1 MCHELTAHTSAIKDF
16 LAANP
21 EEMILKSG
29 AAYAQDRRSVLIEYF
44 AQPHTVSIKNGEVL
58 AENQQPASPKD
69 ATLILQYLKQC
80 SGLPPRGKWI
90 SFLELPQGIHHHVP
104 FLKDACQPISDNLSD
119 NPDIFM
125 QRAAKLGGRPI
136 KMGDAAVLIPAFPKL
151 PLAVAIW
158 QGDDEFPAKANI
170 LFDSIAPHH
179 LTTAALWVLG
189 CELAQKMIDPQ

>member
-1 MCHELTAHTSAIKDF
+1 MCHELTAHTAAIKNF
-16 LAANP
+16 LDTDP
-21 EEMILKSG
+21 EEMILRSG
-29 AAYAQDRRSVLIEYF
+29 ASYSKNREGINIEYF
-44 AQPHTVSIKNGEVL
+44 GRTYTVSLKDGVVMAGNNKN
-58 AENQQPASPKD
+58 AAPKD
-69 ATLILQYLKQC
+69 ATLILQYLKQS

-104 FLKDACQPISDNLSD
+104 FLKDACQPISEALSN
-119 NPDIFM
+119 NPVLFM
-125 QRAAKLGGRPI
+125 QRAARLDGQPI
-136 KMGDAAVLIPAFPKL
+136 KMGDAGAQISAFPKL

-189 CELAQKMIDPQ
+189 CELAQKMINP